1 MSISGSATTGATNVV
16 VTNPDA
22 GTSTDAN
29 AFTVNGPPTVT
40 SLNPSSRGQGATS
53 QNVTVTG
60 TNFVNGS
67 QLASTIAHSGDSGV
81 TVNSTTYVSSTSL
94 TVNVTVA
101 SNATVASN
109 YSFNLTNGDGSTAT
123 LANAFTV
130 NGPPTVTSLNPST
143 GDQGATNESITVTGT
158 GFQSGA
164 AVTFPNNAGI
174 TVNSTTFNSSTSLTL
189 SVSISGSATTGATN
203 VVVTNPDAGTSTDAN
218 AFTVNGPPTVT
229 SLNPS
234 TGDRGATN
242 ESITVTGTNFV
253 NGSQLA
259 STIAHSGDS
268 GVTVNSTTYV
278 SSTSLTLSVSISG
291 SATVASNYSFNL
303 TNGDGS
309 TATLANAFTVNGPP
323 TVTSLNPSTGD
334 RGATN
339 ESVSVT
345 GTNFDNDGTGFS
357 ASFSGQTTPPTVNS
371 VTYVNST
378 TLTLSVSISGSATT
392 GAYTFNLTNSDGSTA
407 TLANAF
413 TVNGPPTV
421 TSLNPSS
428 RGQGATSQ
436 NVTVTGTNFVNG
448 SQLASTIAHSG
459 DSGVTVNSTTFVS
472 STSLTVNVT
481 VASNATVAS
490 NYSFNLTNGD
500 GSTATLANAFTVNGP
515 PTVTSLNPSTGDQGA
530 TNESI
535 TVTGTGFQSG
545 AAVTFPNNAGITV
558 NSTTFN
564 SSTSLTLSVSIS
576 GSATTGAT
584 NVVVTNPD
592 AGTSTDANAFTV
604 NGPPTVTSLNPST
617 GDRGA
622 TNESITVTG
631 TNFVNGSQLASTIAH
646 SGDSGVTVNST
657 TYVSS
662 TSLTLSVSISGSA
675 TVASN
680 YSFNLTNGDGSTAT
694 LANAFTVN
702 GPPTVTSLNPSTGD
716 RGATNESV
724 SVTGTN
730 FDNDGTGFSA
740 SFSGQTTPPTVNS
753 VTYVNST
760 TLTLSVSISG
770 SATTGAY
777 TFNLTNSDGSTATLA
792 NAFTVN
798 GPPTVTSLN
807 PSSRGQGATSQNVTV
822 TGTNFVNGSQL
833 ASTIAHSGDSGV
845 TVNSTTFNSSTSLT
859 VNVTVASNATVASN
873 YSFNLTNGDGS
884 TATLANAFTVT
895 SGITQV
901 QEANAPT
908 TTTGSSVTVT
918 LPNNVT
924 AGDALILSYASES
937 DSGNAPTSVTY
948 DSQGFTK
955 EAHNVAVTGN
965 GSSQIWALFDAPGGA
980 KTVTIT
986 LTGNTYVQMA
996 DVTEW
1001 SGLNGTVDQAT
1012 VCTSLPC
1019 ADTGD
1024 SANHNGRVYHHH
1036 HYSRVGHLRRLRGGR
1051 DYRPTRC
1058 SQRIHVIG
1066 LSRGRITR

>member
-1 MSISGSATTGATNVV
+1 MTSLSPSSGDQGATNESVTVTGTNFDNDGTGFSASFSGQTTPPTVNSVTYVNSTTLTLSVSISGSATTGAYTFNLTNS
-16 VTNPDA
+16 D
-22 GTSTDAN
+22 GSTATKTN

-60 TNFVNGS
+60 TGFDNDGTT
-67 QLASTIAHSGDSGV
+67 LAATISGSGDTGV
-81 TVNSTTYVSSTSL
+81 TVNSVTYVNSTTLTLSL
-94 TVNVTVA
+94 SVA

-109 YSFNLTNGDGSTAT
+109 YGIILTNGDSSTAT
-123 LANAFTV
+123 KTNAFTV
-130 NGPPTVTSLNPST
+130 TAAPSITALSPST

-164 AVTFPNNAGI
+164 AVTFPNNTGI
-174 TVNSTTFNSSTSLTL
+174 TVVSTTFNSSTSLT
-189 SVSISGSATTGATN
+189 VKVNISGSATTGATN

-345 GTNFDNDGTGFS
+345 GTNFVNGSQLASTIAHSGDSGVTVNSTTYVSSTSLTVNVTVASNATVASNYSFNLTNGDGSTATLANAFTVNGPPTVTSLNPSSGDQGATNESVTVTGTNFDNDGTGFS

-421 TSLNPSS
+421 TSLSP
-428 RGQGATSQ
+428 
-436 NVTVTGTNFVNG
+436 G
-448 SQLASTIAHSG
+448 S
-459 DSGVTVNSTTFVS
+459 
-472 STSLTVNVT
+472 
-481 VASNATVAS
+481 
-490 NYSFNLTNGD
+490 
-500 GSTATLANAFTVNGP
+500 
-515 PTVTSLNPSTGDQGA
+515 GDQGA
-530 TNESI
+530 TNESV
-535 TVTGTGFQSG
+535 TVIGTNFDNDGTGFSASLSG
-545 AAVTFPNNAGITV
+545 QTTPPTVNSVTYV
-558 NSTTFN
+558 NSTT
-564 SSTSLTLSVSIS
+564 LTLSVSIS
-576 GSATTGAT
+576 GSATTGAYTFNLT
-584 NVVVTNPD
+584 NSD
-592 AGTSTDANAFTV
+592 GSTATLANAFTV
-604 NGPPTVTSLNPST
+604 TAAPSITSLNPST

-730 FDNDGTGFSA
+730 F
-740 SFSGQTTPPTVNS
+740 
-753 VTYVNST
+753 
-760 TLTLSVSISG
+760 
-770 SATTGAY
+770 
-777 TFNLTNSDGSTATLA
+777 
-792 NAFTVN
+792 
-798 GPPTVTSLN
+798 
-807 PSSRGQGATSQNVTV
+807 
-822 TGTNFVNGSQL
+822 VNGSQL

-845 TVNSTTFNSSTSLT
+845 TVNSTTYVSSTSLT

-895 SGITQV
+895 ATPASPRSTR
-901 QEANAPT
+901 A
-908 TTTGSSVTVT
+908 
-918 LPNNVT
+918 
-924 AGDALILSYASES
+924 AGGKGRPARTSPSP
-937 DSGNAPTSVTY
+937 APTS
-948 DSQGFTK
+948 
-955 EAHNVAVTGN
+955 
-965 GSSQIWALFDAPGGA
+965 
-980 KTVTIT
+980 
-986 LTGNTYVQMA
+986 
-996 DVTEW
+996 
-1001 SGLNGTVDQAT
+1001 
-1012 VCTSLPC
+1012 
-1019 ADTGD
+1019 
-1024 SANHNGRVYHHH
+1024 
-1036 HYSRVGHLRRLRGGR
+1036 
-1051 DYRPTRC
+1051 
-1058 SQRIHVIG
+1058 
-1066 LSRGRITR
+1066 